1 MHSYSI
7 HTPIMIDIF
16 GHEIVDGYLIIIT
29 SVLIKSS
36 VFYDHVLGNED
47 INTN

>member
-1 MHSYSI
+1 MI
-7 HTPIMIDIF
+7 HVF

-36 VFYDHVLGNED
+36 VFYDPCVGKWKD